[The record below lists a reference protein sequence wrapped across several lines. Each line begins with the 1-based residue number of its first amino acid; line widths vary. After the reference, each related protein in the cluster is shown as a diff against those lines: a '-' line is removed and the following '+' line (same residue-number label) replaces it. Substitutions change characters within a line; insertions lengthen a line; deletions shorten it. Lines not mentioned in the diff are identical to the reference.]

1 MIRHS
6 ALYFF
11 YTSNTPPKEILL
23 NTEPQDI
30 NILKSLLENK
40 VSIKIP
46 LKGKKRMILK
56 MVEEN
61 VDASFEKR
69 KKEKFKTNELL
80 NSIKLKFALKYI
92 PKRIEIYD
100 NSHLSGSNPTGAMVV
115 FENGAFGKNSYRK
128 FNIVCENND
137 DVIKIDS
144 RTSDAIALSI
154 RFNIP
159 IFVKKDILDE
169 AGFDDDEKYSEEIN
183 LTDNNFF
190 KDENSDKSYKKS
202 KDIKKISTNNIK
214 KMLENS
220 LQNEDY
226 EMAAKLRDELN
237 SRKSIK

>member
-1 MIRHS
+1 MELVELKIQGIS
-6 ALYFF
+6 YSDKTSGAFALILQETNGSRKLPIVIGGFEAQAIAIGLEKKIK
-11 YTSNTPPKEILL
+11 TSRPLTHELF
-23 NTEPQDI
+23 
-30 NILKSLLENK
+30 KSF
-40 VSIKIP
+40 
-46 LKGKKRMILK
+46 
-56 MVEEN
+56 
-61 VDASFEKR
+61 A
-69 KKEKFKTNELL
+69 EKFGIKFNHIII
-80 NSIKLKFALKYI
+80 SKLK
-92 PKRIEIYD
+92 D
-100 NSHLSGSNPTGAMVV
+100 GV
-115 FENGAFGKNSYRK
+115 FFS
-128 FNIVCENND
+128 NIVCENND

-154 RFNIP
+154 RFNAP

-183 LTDNNFF
+183 FTDNNFF
-190 KDENSDKSYKKS
+190 KDENSNKSCIKS

>member
-1 MIRHS
+1 MELVELKIQGIS
-6 ALYFF
+6 YSDNTSGAFALILQETNGSRKLPIVIGGFEAQAIAIGLEKKIK
-11 YTSNTPPKEILL
+11 TSRPLTHDL
-23 NTEPQDI
+23 
-30 NILKSLLENK
+30 LKSFANK
-40 VSIKIP
+40 F
-46 LKGKKRMILK
+46 G
-56 MVEEN
+56 
-61 VDASFEKR
+61 
-69 KKEKFKTNELL
+69 
-80 NSIKLKFALKYI
+80 IKLNHVIISKLKDGI
-92 PKRIEIYD
+92 FF
-100 NSHLSGSNPTGAMVV
+100 S
-115 FENGAFGKNSYRK
+115 
-128 FNIVCENND
+128 NIVCENND
-137 DVIKIDS
+137 DIIKIDS

-183 LTDNNFF
+183 FADNNFF

>member
-1 MIRHS
+1 MELVELKIQGIS
-6 ALYFF
+6 YSDNTSGAFALILQETNGSRKLPIVIGGFEAQAIAIGLDKKIK
-11 YTSNTPPKEILL
+11 TSRPLTHELF
-23 NTEPQDI
+23 
-30 NILKSLLENK
+30 KSFA
-40 VSIKIP
+40 
-46 LKGKKRMILK
+46 
-56 MVEEN
+56 
-61 VDASFEKR
+61 D
-69 KKEKFKTNELL
+69 KFG
-80 NSIKLKFALKYI
+80 IKLNHIIISKLK
-92 PKRIEIYD
+92 D
-100 NSHLSGSNPTGAMVV
+100 GV
-115 FENGAFGKNSYRK
+115 FFS
-128 FNIVCENND
+128 NIVCENND
-137 DVIKIDS
+137 DIIKIDS

-183 LTDNNFF
+183 FTDNNFF
-190 KDENSDKSYKKS
+190 KDENPDKSYKKF

>member
-1 MIRHS
+1 MEIVELKIQGIS
-6 ALYFF
+6 YSDNTSGAFALILQETNGSRKLPIVIGGFEAQAIAIGLEKKIK
-11 YTSNTPPKEILL
+11 TSRPLTHELF
-23 NTEPQDI
+23 
-30 NILKSLLENK
+30 KSF
-40 VSIKIP
+40 
-46 LKGKKRMILK
+46 
-56 MVEEN
+56 
-61 VDASFEKR
+61 A
-69 KKEKFKTNELL
+69 EKFGIKFNHIII
-80 NSIKLKFALKYI
+80 SKLK
-92 PKRIEIYD
+92 D
-100 NSHLSGSNPTGAMVV
+100 GV
-115 FENGAFGKNSYRK
+115 FFS
-128 FNIVCENND
+128 NIVCENND
-137 DVIKIDS
+137 DIIKIDS

-154 RFNIP
+154 RFNAP

-183 LTDNNFF
+183 FADNNFF

>member
-1 MIRHS
+1 MEIVELKIQGIS
-6 ALYFF
+6 YSDNTSGAFALILQETNGSRKLPIVIGGFEAQAIAIGLEKKIK
-11 YTSNTPPKEILL
+11 TSRPLTHELF
-23 NTEPQDI
+23 
-30 NILKSLLENK
+30 KSFA
-40 VSIKIP
+40 
-46 LKGKKRMILK
+46 
-56 MVEEN
+56 
-61 VDASFEKR
+61 D
-69 KKEKFKTNELL
+69 KFG
-80 NSIKLKFALKYI
+80 IKLNHIIIRKLK
-92 PKRIEIYD
+92 D
-100 NSHLSGSNPTGAMVV
+100 GV
-115 FENGAFGKNSYRK
+115 FFS
-128 FNIVCENND
+128 NIVCENND
-137 DVIKIDS
+137 DIIKIDS

-183 LTDNNFF
+183 FADNNFF

>member
-1 MIRHS
+1 MEIVELKIQGIS
-6 ALYFF
+6 YSDNTSGAFALILQETNGSRKLPIVIGGFEAQAIAIGLEKKIK
-11 YTSNTPPKEILL
+11 TSRPLTHELF
-23 NTEPQDI
+23 
-30 NILKSLLENK
+30 KSFA
-40 VSIKIP
+40 
-46 LKGKKRMILK
+46 
-56 MVEEN
+56 
-61 VDASFEKR
+61 D
-69 KKEKFKTNELL
+69 KFG
-80 NSIKLKFALKYI
+80 IKLNHIIISKLK
-92 PKRIEIYD
+92 D
-100 NSHLSGSNPTGAMVV
+100 GV
-115 FENGAFGKNSYRK
+115 FFS
-128 FNIVCENND
+128 NIVCQNND
-137 DVIKIDS
+137 DIIKIDS

-183 LTDNNFF
+183 FADNNFF
-190 KDENSDKSYKKS
+190 KDENSDKSHKKS

>member
-1 MIRHS
+1 MELVELKIQGIS
-6 ALYFF
+6 YSDNTSGAFALILQETNGSRKLPIVIGGFEAQAIAIGLEKKIK
-11 YTSNTPPKEILL
+11 TSRPLTHELF
-23 NTEPQDI
+23 
-30 NILKSLLENK
+30 KSF
-40 VSIKIP
+40 
-46 LKGKKRMILK
+46 
-56 MVEEN
+56 
-61 VDASFEKR
+61 A
-69 KKEKFKTNELL
+69 EKFGIKFNHVII
-80 NSIKLKFALKYI
+80 SKLK
-92 PKRIEIYD
+92 D
-100 NSHLSGSNPTGAMVV
+100 GV
-115 FENGAFGKNSYRK
+115 FFS
-128 FNIVCENND
+128 NIVCENND

-154 RFNIP
+154 RFNAP

-183 LTDNNFF
+183 FTDNNFF
-190 KDENSDKSYKKS
+190 KDENSNKSYIKS